1 MKSKAY
7 IVNRL
12 LSIDPTLDP
21 EELTKMTVVSLLE
34 LTRRKRNP
42 VVEVVEEP
50 EEPEEEPED
59 LMTSILGCRS

>member
-12 LSIDPTLDP
+12 IELDQTLDP
-21 EELTKMTVVSLLE
+21 EELTKMTVLNLLE

-42 VVEVVEEP
+42 VVEVEEP
-50 EEPEEEPED
+50 EPDD

>member
-12 LSIDPTLDP
+12 IELDQTLDP
-21 EELTKMTVVSLLE
+21 EELTKMTVLNLLE

-42 VVEVVEEP
+42 VVEVEVEET
-50 EEPEEEPED
+50 EPEDD

>member
-21 EELTKMTVVSLLE
+21 EELTKMTVVSLMFL
-34 LTRRKRNP
+34 
-42 VVEVVEEP
+42 
-50 EEPEEEPED
+50 
-59 LMTSILGCRS
+59 

>member
-34 LTRRKRNP
+34 ITRRKRNP
-42 VVEVVEEP
+42 VVETEVEEP
-50 EEPEEEPED
+50 EEEEPED

>member
-42 VVEVVEEP
+42 VVEVEAEEP
-50 EEPEEEPED
+50 EEPEED